1 MHLDPPL
8 SDKEFNELDA
18 FLLSDRC
25 GDDAMTMDSL
35 HGFSTAL
42 AVGPE
47 VVPLAEWLPRVWGE
61 SPEQAPTF
69 KSDKEFQRITGLIAR
84 FMNEI
89 AITLEVAP
97 KEFEPLFCEHEW
109 QGRSVL
115 DAEAWAWGFWEGMQL
130 RAAAWEPIWQS
141 EVALLMRPIYLL
153 GAEEIEVEEVALVDD
168 PGNCLKLA
176 VEIEA
181 AIPQKNQ
188 NKQPQQKTTKTTDQ
202 HTTPKVGR
210 N

>member
-35 HGFSTAL
+35 HGFLTAL

-47 VVPLAEWLPRVWGE
+47 EVPLAEWLPRVWGE

-69 KSDKEFQRITGLIAR
+69 KSDKEFQRITGLIAHI
-84 FMNEI
+84 MNEI

-97 KEFEPLFCEHEW
+97 GGGGPRGGERG
-109 QGRSVL
+109 GR
-115 DAEAWAWGFWEGMQL
+115 G
-130 RAAAWEPIWQS
+130 RA
-141 EVALLMRPIYLL
+141 V
-153 GAEEIEVEEVALVDD
+153 
-168 PGNCLKLA
+168 
-176 VEIEA
+176 
-181 AIPQKNQ
+181 
-188 NKQPQQKTTKTTDQ
+188 
-202 HTTPKVGR
+202 
-210 N
+210 